1 MCIRDSPLL
10 AALVGGPALGVVD
23 GFYRAGSLV
32 FGGGHVVLPLL
43 EAETAGWVGHGDFL
57 AGYGAAQAVPGPLFT
72 FATYLGALVPGLH
85 PAVGALLATLA
96 IFAPSALLVLGGLP
110 LWDRLRASSRARRAL
125 AGAGAAVVGLLA
137 AALYD
142 PVIAQGITGPWSIV
156 VALLALAALAS
167 QRVPAWAVVLGAS
180 VLGALVL

>member
-1 MCIRDSPLL
+1 MVLL
-10 AALVGGPALGVVD
+10 VAGGVGLAGIALVL
-23 GFYRAGSLV
+23 
-32 FGGGHVVLPLL
+32 
-43 EAETAGWVGHGDFL
+43 
-57 AGYGAAQAVPGPLFT
+57 
-72 FATYLGALVPGLH
+72 
-85 PAVGALLATLA
+85 VGALLATLA

-142 PVIAQGITGPWSIV
+142 PVITQGITGPWSIV

-180 VLGALVL
+180 ALGALVL